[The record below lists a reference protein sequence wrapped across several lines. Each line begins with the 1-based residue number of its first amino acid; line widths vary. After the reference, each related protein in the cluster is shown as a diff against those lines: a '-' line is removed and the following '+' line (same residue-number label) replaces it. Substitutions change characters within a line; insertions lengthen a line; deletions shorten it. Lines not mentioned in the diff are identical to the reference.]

1 MKNFILV
8 ITFLFI
14 GLNSYSQ
21 QYHTFPYTY
30 WSNPITYKISP
41 QPVITGYGELSESLA
56 KEFHIETIYEYKG
69 AYFKI
74 ESWADYYNWY
84 TQKFWFLFENAEI
97 YQYFYRAN
105 DDFGMASFIASQ
117 YRGVYYP
124 SKISVSFVR
133 SGKKVYNNRFKTN
146 KAYAFNDKKINQ
158 LKKQLNKQ
166 SKFYSTETN
175 KLKHSSY
182 NSKKNSDYNGHVSSQ
197 ATDPASTKSSSTSSP
212 ISIGKSDYKGIG
224 LIKNTS
230 VSSNSKSS
238 SVSSKTQSKTTSK

>member
-1 MKNFILV
+1 MKKFILV
-8 ITFLFI
+8 ITFLFT
-14 GLNSYSQ
+14 GLNTYSQ

-30 WSNPITYKISP
+30 WSNPITYQISP
-41 QPVITGYGELSESLA
+41 QPVITGYGELSESLS

-105 DDFGMASFIASQ
+105 DDFGMASFVASQ

-124 SKISVSFVR
+124 SKISVSFVN
-133 SGKKVYNNRFKTN
+133 SNKKVYNNRFKKN

-166 SKFYSTETN
+166 SKLYSTETN
-175 KLKHSSY
+175 KLKRSSY
-182 NSKKNSDYNGHVSSQ
+182 NSNKNSDYNGHVSSKT
-197 ATDPASTKSSSTSSP
+197 TDPNSTKSSNTSSQVN
-212 ISIGKSDYKGIG
+212 IGKSDYKGSG
-224 LIKNTS
+224 L
-230 VSSNSKSS
+230 VKSS
-238 SVSSKTQSKTTSK
+238 SSSKSNSGNNASKTQSKTVPK

>member
-1 MKNFILV
+1 MKNFILA

-14 GLNSYSQ
+14 GLNTYSQ

-41 QPVITGYGELSESLA
+41 QPVITGYGELSESLS

-124 SKISVSFVR
+124 SKISVSFVN
-133 SGKKVYNNRFKTN
+133 SNKKVHNNRFKTN

-175 KLKHSSY
+175 KLKRSSY
-182 NSKKNSDYNGHVSSQ
+182 HSNKNSDYNRNVSSK
-197 ATDPASTKSSSTSSP
+197 ATDPASTESSKTSSQVN
-212 ISIGKSDYKGIG
+212 IEKSDYKGSG
-224 LIKNTS
+224 L
-230 VSSNSKSS
+230 VKSS
-238 SVSSKTQSKTTSK
+238 SSSKSNSGNNASKTQSKTVPK

>member
-1 MKNFILV
+1 MKKFILV

-21 QYHTFPYTY
+21 QYHTFPYNY
-30 WSNPITYKISP
+30 WSNPITFQISP
-41 QPVITGYGELSESLA
+41 QPVITGYGNLSESLS
-56 KEFHIETIYEYKG
+56 KELNIVTFYEYKG
-69 AYFKI
+69 SYFKI

-124 SKISVSFVR
+124 SRISVSFVN

-166 SKFYSTETN
+166 SKFYSIETN
-175 KLKHSSY
+175 KLKHRSY
-182 NSKKNSDYNGHVSSQ
+182 NSKKNSDYNGDVSSQ
-197 ATDPASTKSSSTSSP
+197 ATDPASTKSSTSS
-212 ISIGKSDYKGIG
+212 SQVNIGKSNYKGSG
-224 LIKNTS
+224 LIK
-230 VSSNSKSS
+230 SSSSKSS
-238 SVSSKTQSKTTSK
+238 SSSSNASKTQSKTAPK